1 MPHHIVTDWQF
12 LPGVDN
18 WLIFINLF
26 GTKRKIPWLGDR
38 DSNPDRQSQSLQS
51 YR

>member
-1 MPHHIVTDWQF
+1 MRRRSEEAESLACDPAGRGYFEYWRSFV
-12 LPGVDN
+12 
-18 WLIFINLF
+18 
-26 GTKRKIPWLGDR
+26 WLGDR